1 MEGVQSSARPICR
14 FLVPSSVIPCS
25 SVSAPG
31 HHGHLETIE
40 RPHIKKANFE
50 VPIPRPDSGRQNAK
64 HPVDPNSS
72 QGSSLNF
79 PPPSRSAGWL
89 SFQSS
94 GSTGQSMLSVH
105 NLFDFRGSILWSG
118 IRPLFLAPLVYFPI
132 RGPQIRAIFW
142 DRFWCRICAVVFSF
156 SCLSGRAPAESLD
169 SMFAPCRGSGLRSH
183 ERRAVRTVS
192 VHRMLPI
199 LSAGFRPRNR
209 HLKIRLFYVRPLDRF
224 KVSAVTRDGDGR
236 TGGDR
241 GRGEETA
248 DGVG

>member
-118 IRPLFLAPLVYFPI
+118 IRPLFLPPLFI
-132 RGPQIRAIFW
+132 FQLGGPKFGPYSGTGFGAGS
-142 DRFWCRICAVVFSF
+142 VPSF
-156 SCLSGRAPAESLD
+156 SLSVACPAEHLQKAWTLCSPLAVAQGCVLTND
-169 SMFAPCRGSGLRSH
+169 GPFELSVSTGCFPFCRPDSGLGIGTSKF
-183 ERRAVRTVS
+183 AFFTCGLSIVS
-192 VHRMLPI
+192 RC
-199 LSAGFRPRNR
+199 PR
-209 HLKIRLFYVRPLDRF
+209 
-224 KVSAVTRDGDGR
+224 
-236 TGGDR
+236 
-241 GRGEETA
+241 
-248 DGVG
+248 